1 MELKKIE
8 HNLTVCKVQNVLDID
23 MTTDFYFI
31 GKTDEELSLVCK
43 TEDVPAETTER
54 AHGVNLLM
62 FPYLLIIPER
72 FNLSLARTVDGGA
85 EALGWRTIRQIIP
98 KGAV

>member
-31 GKTDEELSLVCK
+31 GKTDEELS
-43 TEDVPAETTER
+43 
-54 AHGVNLLM
+54 
-62 FPYLLIIPER
+62 
-72 FNLSLARTVDGGA
+72 
-85 EALGWRTIRQIIP
+85 
-98 KGAV
+98 